1 MRHTRFAAVAALALF
16 LLLPANTSA
25 MELDSF
31 LAEIDLRAS
40 ADSGAFRADLRAHF
54 DVSSGE
60 VDGLFEIFDRPAD
73 VYITLRIGELS
84 DVPLERVVD
93 QYRKSKGQGW
103 GAIAK
108 NLGIKP
114 GSAEFHAL
122 KEGRIGGQTQDDSSV
137 KPGKSNGQGS
147 NKGKKGK

>member
-73 VYITLRIGELS
+73 VYITLRIGELR
-84 DVPLERVVD
+84 DLPLEHVVA
-93 QYRKSKGQGW
+93 QYRKNKGQGW
-103 GAIAK
+103 GVIAK

-114 GSAEFHAL
+114 GSREFHAL
-122 KEGRIGGQTQDDSSV
+122 KEQRLDAQARDDAPGESGKGNGAKKAKGR
-137 KPGKSNGQGS
+137 
-147 NKGKKGK
+147 